1 MDPELI
7 TVGAAR
13 ERLGVSKP
21 KMAQLIK
28 SGLFPVYVNPL
39 DRREKLVRWAEI
51 EEGLRKPIRL
61 EPQEHEKG
69 KAVAA

>member
-7 TVGAAR
+7 TVGTAR

-21 KMAQLIK
+21 KMAQLIR

-39 DRREKLVRWAEI
+39 DGREKLVRWAEV

-61 EPQEHEKG
+61 EPRDSTRG